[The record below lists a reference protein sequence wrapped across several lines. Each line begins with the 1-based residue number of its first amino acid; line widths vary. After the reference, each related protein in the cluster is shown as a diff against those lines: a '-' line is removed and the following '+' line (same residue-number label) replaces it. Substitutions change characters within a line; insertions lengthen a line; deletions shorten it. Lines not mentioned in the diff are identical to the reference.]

1 MKIAVASEGLEVSK
15 HFGRCSNYNCYT
27 VEDGEIVACQ
37 NMDNPAGSCSQVAP
51 LFCELDISVMM
62 AGKISTKAKSEFETH
77 GIVVV
82 TGVEGNA
89 RRAVE
94 LYLEGNL
101 DSTERLC
108 AQAGS
113 CV

>member
-1 MKIAVASEGLEVSK
+1 MKIAVASEGLEVSR

-27 VEDGEIVACQ
+27 VEHGEIVGCQ
-37 NMDNPAGSCSQVAP
+37 NMDNPAGPCSRVAP

-62 AGKISTKAKSEFETH
+62 AGKISAKAKAEFEQH

-82 TGVEGNA
+82 TGIEGNA

-94 LYLEGNL
+94 SYLDGTLSAGEIV
-101 DSTERLC
+101 C
-108 AQAGS
+108 ANESS
-113 CV
+113 CA